1 MKKSLIISYNYP
13 PVIGG
18 IETYAFE
25 LIKYF
30 DKNLKD
36 FYDFIYNDRPK
47 PLSGILRGLSF
58 LIFISATLLR
68 ILFKKYDVIH
78 ITNFNLWFVGFI
90 YSLIHR
96 KTKIVINL
104 WGLELVYK
112 GKKGILPIIYNFL
125 VPTKLISKLSSFE
138 FMVSSKAS
146 KDLAVEKGFDT
157 RRLHYVPLG
166 TRIFKSESQLD
177 TDDKYVFFA
186 GRITPRKGLNWF
198 VHNVLNEFPDLKL
211 KFVGPIIDK
220 KEYKSIIKSNQVE
233 YLGVVSEQQ
242 LINLRQS
249 SLAVVIPNTKD
260 KENPDFEAFCFV
272 TIESVAC
279 KAIVIAS
286 NYQGLAD
293 SLLDGQLGF
302 LAEPS
307 DKSSWTQTLKEVLSL
322 KDEERNR
329 IIEDRL
335 RILKQKFMW
344 QKIFEDTYLL
354 HRKLVKKE

>member
-1 MKKSLIISYNYP
+1 MKKSLIVSYNYP

-30 DKNLKD
+30 DSNFKEY
-36 FYDFIYNDRPK
+36 YDFIYNKTPK
-47 PLSGILRGLSF
+47 PLSGIYRGFSF
-58 LIFISATLLR
+58 VIFILRTLIR
-68 ILFKKYDVIH
+68 ILFKKYEVIH

-96 KTKIVINL
+96 QTKIILNL

-112 GKKGILPIIYNFL
+112 SKKGVLPTIYNFI
-125 VPTKLISKLSSFE
+125 VPIKLICNLSSFE
-138 FMVSSKAS
+138 FMVSSNAS
-146 KDLAVEKGFDT
+146 KDLAIKNGFNE
-157 RRLHYVPLG
+157 RKLHYIPLG
-166 TRIFKSESQLD
+166 TRIFKVENKLNNKD
-177 TDDKYVFFA
+177 EYIFFA

-198 VHNVLNEFPDLKL
+198 VHNVLSEFPDLKL
-211 KFVGPIIDK
+211 KFVGPIVDR
-220 KEYKSIIKSNQVE
+220 KEYESIMESKQVE
-233 YLGVVSEQQ
+233 YLGIVSEKD
-242 LINLRQS
+242 LIKLRHN
-249 SLAVVIPNTKD
+249 SLAVIIPNTKD
-260 KENPDFEAFCFV
+260 KDNPDFEAFCFV
-272 TIESVAC
+272 TIESVAS
-279 KAIVIAS
+279 KAIVLAS

-293 SLLDGQLGF
+293 SLLNGVLGF

-307 DKSSWTQTLKEVLSL
+307 DKDSWAQKLEEVLSI

-354 HRKLVKKE
+354 HRKLVEKE